1 MSMTTTNTA
10 GSTLPTSPASNPAV
24 DLGSDEV
31 RSLVVT
37 ALHAGSPSIV
47 VQPILAL
54 ATGRVMSYEALARFT
69 HGGPSLTPDRWFA
82 MAHSVGLGPML
93 EARAVDRA
101 LQLGA
106 GRPDGAVLSVN
117 VSPSVLG
124 SNELQDVLPFD
135 LTGLQFEITETEAV
149 EDPDRVH
156 LVLEALRGRGA
167 RIAVDDVGEGYA
179 GLQRVMALSP
189 DLLKLDRSLVTGVES
204 EPGKAAMVEAI
215 VRYAAQVGADV
226 CAEGVESLEDLYT
239 LAELDVAEAQ
249 GWVIGMPVAEFA
261 DASEAARL
269 TCESSFARAMAVGG
283 RGSEVNGTP
292 TLEHLIG
299 RLSDAADLDT
309 LARLMVMV
317 ADVLDCD
324 QADLSFVDPSGQWL
338 EAVESGRWQPEGV
351 RYLLT
356 DYATSRAVLSSM
368 QMAQVLTSALDA
380 DPAEVAWMGTH
391 GWRSLMMVPAASAGR
406 AVGLLEC
413 SHSEETAWTR
423 QQVRKAR
430 AIASVLGPVLD
441 NLLSDP
447 GRATGS

>member
-1 MSMTTTNTA
+1 MAVTVTNATT
-10 GSTLPTSPASNPAV
+10 SNLTTDGAKPGDPGFGA
-24 DLGSDEV
+24 DEA

-37 ALHAGSPSIV
+37 ALHAGAPHVV
-47 VQPILAL
+47 VQPILGL
-54 ATGRVMSYEALARFT
+54 ATGRVLAYEALARFD
-69 HGGPSLTPDRWFA
+69 HGAPPLTPDRWFT
-82 MAHSVGLGPML
+82 MAHTVGLGAML

-106 GRPDGAVLSVN
+106 SRPDGTLLSVN

-124 SNELQDVLPFD
+124 STELQDVLPFD
-135 LTGLQFEITETEAV
+135 LSGLQFEITETEAV
-149 EDPDRVH
+149 EDPERVH
-156 LVLEALRGRGA
+156 AVLEALRGRGA

-204 EPGKAAMVEAI
+204 APGKAAMVEAI
-215 VRYAAQVGADV
+215 VRYAAQVGALV
-226 CAEGVESLEDLYT
+226 CAEGVESLEDLYV

-261 DASEAARL
+261 DASESSRL

-309 LARLMVMV
+309 LARLMAVV
-317 ADVLDCD
+317 ADVLDCE
-324 QADLSFVDPSGQWL
+324 QAELSYVDPTGSWL
-338 EAVESGRWQPEGV
+338 EAVQRDSWQPEGV
-351 RYLLT
+351 RYELA
-356 DYATSRAVLSSM
+356 DYTTSRAVLTSM
-368 QMAQVLTSALDA
+368 QMAQVLASAPES
-380 DPAEVAWMGTH
+380 DPAEVAWMQSK

-441 NLLSDP
+441 NLLNA
-447 GRATGS
+447 RR